1 MLDPSID
8 KDTLYRTCR
17 QLDEDNSGSISL
29 DEFISY
35 FGQTSNEAEEAEAAM
50 QDSMLQED
58 IWPQWI
64 I

>member
-1 MLDPSID
+1 MLDPTID

-35 FGQTSNEAEEAEAAM
+35 FGQTSNEEEEAEAAM
-50 QDSMLQED
+50 QDSML
-58 IWPQWI
+58 
-64 I
+64 